1 MIIWAIAAVALSAV
15 ALVLAFLGLIQASK
29 DYDKPDDVAVV
40 SRRFDGVD
48 PETATVTYPVP
59 LDQDLQDYIV
69 ETAKSYGVAP
79 SIVFAIIG
87 VETGG
92 TFDPNSMGDY
102 QDDGFPR
109 SFGLMQIWEE
119 HHHERCA
126 RLNAYNLL
134 DPYQN
139 VRVGID
145 FLAELLDSG
154 HTIDECLTYYNTGY
168 WQEPNEYARTVLCNA
183 EQILEGVM
191 VQ

>member
-1 MIIWAIAAVALSAV
+1 VIIWAIAAVALSAV